1 MRMQLYK
8 MEFYKIF
15 HRKIFWIGILAILG
29 LMFVYFWFAEVGDE
43 RCVIDGRSYSGYEAV
58 QMNKKITEEYAG
70 TVTDEKINQI
80 VDKYGLPSELNE
92 SMPGWKDGNY
102 LNDFVTRFFT
112 NGSWENGVKPTVRYR
127 LKDTDLWKAYKEYNE
142 NIDSKSERNDK
153 KQMKTEILSM
163 WKFKPTL
170 EYTTGWKVF
179 GELLQFGLILGSIMI
194 ICVISGI
201 FAEESQTKM
210 LPLIFTTVEGK
221 RKDTSA
227 KVLAS
232 FTITV
237 LLYAGITGSAWG
249 LCKIVYDLKGGY
261 DLTGV
266 VISGSMWKTV
276 DKVPFFSY
284 LSVLLILGMLAF
296 LSLNAITLC
305 ISAYQDS
312 MFGAVVAT
320 AICWA
325 ISLLV
330 RIFFGGL
337 VWILV
342 DSMAMPMFLIMQVN
356 LNDIYSIWYVIA
368 VIAVGVLAVS
378 LTKGILHYKV
388 KQVV

>member
-8 MEFYKIF
+8 MELYKIF

-43 RCVIDGRSYSGYEAV
+43 RCVIDGRSHSGYEAV

-92 SMPGWKDGNY
+92 SMPGWKEGNY

-142 NIDSKSERNDK
+142 NIDSKSEKNDK

-261 DLTGV
+261 NLTGV

-312 MFGAVVAT
+312 MFGAVVVT

-325 ISLLV
+325 IPLLV
-330 RIFFGGL
+330 RIFFGGF

-342 DSMAMPMFLIMQVN
+342 DSMPMFLIMQVN
-356 LNDIYSIWYVIA
+356 LNDIYSIWHVIA

>member
-8 MEFYKIF
+8 MELYKIF

-43 RCVIDGRSYSGYEAV
+43 RCVIDGRSHSGYEAV

-92 SMPGWKDGNY
+92 NMPGWKDGNY

-112 NGSWENGVKPTVRYR
+112 NGSWENGVKPTERYR

-142 NIDSKSERNDK
+142 NIDSKSEKNDK

-261 DLTGV
+261 NLTGV

-312 MFGAVVAT
+312 MFGAVVVT

-325 ISLLV
+325 IPLLV
-330 RIFFGGL
+330 RIFFGGF

-342 DSMAMPMFLIMQVN
+342 DSMPMFLIMQVN
-356 LNDIYSIWYVIA
+356 LNDIYSIWYVVA
-368 VIAVGVLAVS
+368 VMAVGVLAVS

>member
-92 SMPGWKDGNY
+92 NMPGWKDGNY

-261 DLTGV
+261 NLTGV

-312 MFGAVVAT
+312 MFGAVVVT

-325 ISLLV
+325 IPLLV
-330 RIFFGGL
+330 RIFFGGF

-342 DSMAMPMFLIMQVN
+342 DSMPMFLIMQVN
-356 LNDIYSIWYVIA
+356 LNDIYSIWHVIA

>member
-8 MEFYKIF
+8 MELYKIF

-43 RCVIDGRSYSGYEAV
+43 RCVIDGRSHSGYEAV

-92 SMPGWKDGNY
+92 NMPGWKDGNY

-112 NGSWENGVKPTVRYR
+112 NGSWENGVKPTERYR

-142 NIDSKSERNDK
+142 NIDSKSEKNDK
-153 KQMKTEILSM
+153 KQMETEILLM

-249 LCKIVYDLKGGY
+249 LCKIVYDLKGEY
-261 DLTGV
+261 NLTGI

-325 ISLLV
+325 IPLLV

-342 DSMAMPMFLIMQVN
+342 DSMPMFLIMQVN
-356 LNDIYSIWYVIA
+356 LNDIYSIWYVVA

>member
-8 MEFYKIF
+8 MELYKIF
-15 HRKIFWIGILAILG
+15 HRKIFWTGILAILG

-92 SMPGWKDGNY
+92 NMPGWKNGNY

-112 NGSWENGVKPTVRYR
+112 NGSWENGVKPTERYR

-142 NIDSKSERNDK
+142 NIDSKSEKNDK

-261 DLTGV
+261 NLTGV

-325 ISLLV
+325 IPLLV
-330 RIFFGGL
+330 RIFFGGF

-342 DSMAMPMFLIMQVN
+342 DSMPMFLIMQVN
-356 LNDIYSIWYVIA
+356 LNDIYSIWYVVA

>member
-8 MEFYKIF
+8 MELYKIF

-92 SMPGWKDGNY
+92 NMPGWKNGNY

-112 NGSWENGVKPTVRYR
+112 NGSWENGVKPTERYR

-142 NIDSKSERNDK
+142 NIDSKSEKNDK

-249 LCKIVYDLKGGY
+249 LCKIVYDLKGEY
-261 DLTGV
+261 NLTGV

-312 MFGAVVAT
+312 MFGAVVVT

-325 ISLLV
+325 IPLLV
-330 RIFFGGL
+330 RIFFGGF

-342 DSMAMPMFLIMQVN
+342 DSMPMFLIMQVN
-356 LNDIYSIWYVIA
+356 LNDIYSIWYVVA
-368 VIAVGVLAVS
+368 VIAVGMLAVS

>member
-8 MEFYKIF
+8 MELYKIF

-92 SMPGWKDGNY
+92 NMSGWKNGNY

-112 NGSWENGVKPTVRYR
+112 NGSWENGVKPTERYR
-127 LKDTDLWKAYKEYNE
+127 LKDTDLWKAYKGYNE
-142 NIDSKSERNDK
+142 NIDSKSEKNNK
-153 KQMKTEILSM
+153 KQMKNEILSM
-163 WKFKPTL
+163 RKLKPTL
-170 EYTTGWKVF
+170 KYTTGWKVF

-194 ICVISGI
+194 TCVISGI

-261 DLTGV
+261 NLTGV

-312 MFGAVVAT
+312 MFGAVVVT

-325 ISLLV
+325 IPLLV
-330 RIFFGGL
+330 RIFFDGL

-342 DSMAMPMFLIMQVN
+342 DSMPMFLIMQVN
-356 LNDIYSIWYVIA
+356 LNDIYSIWYVVA
-368 VIAVGVLAVS
+368 VIAVGMLAVF

>member
-8 MEFYKIF
+8 MELYKIF

-43 RCVIDGRSYSGYEAV
+43 RCVIDGRSHSGYEAV

-92 SMPGWKDGNY
+92 NMPGWKDGNY

-112 NGSWENGVKPTVRYR
+112 NGSWENGVKPTERYR

-142 NIDSKSERNDK
+142 NIDSKSEKNDK

-237 LLYAGITGSAWG
+237 LLYAGITGSTWG

-261 DLTGV
+261 NLTGV

-325 ISLLV
+325 IPLLV

-342 DSMAMPMFLIMQVN
+342 DSMPMFLIMQVN

>member
-8 MEFYKIF
+8 MELYKIF

-29 LMFVYFWFAEVGDE
+29 LMFVYFWFVEVGDE
-43 RCVIDGRSYSGYEAV
+43 RCVIDGRSHSGYEAV

-142 NIDSKSERNDK
+142 NIDSKSEKNDK

-261 DLTGV
+261 NLTGV

-284 LSVLLILGMLAF
+284 LSVLLIFGMLAF
-296 LSLNAITLC
+296 LSLNVITLC

-325 ISLLV
+325 IPLLV
-330 RIFFGGL
+330 RIFFDGL

-342 DSMAMPMFLIMQVN
+342 DSMPMFLIMQVN
-356 LNDIYSIWYVIA
+356 LNDIYSIWYVVA
-368 VIAVGVLAVS
+368 VIAVGMLAVF

>member
-8 MEFYKIF
+8 MELYKIF

-92 SMPGWKDGNY
+92 NMSGWKNGNY

-112 NGSWENGVKPTVRYR
+112 NGSWENGVKPTERYR

-142 NIDSKSERNDK
+142 NIDRKSEKNDK
-153 KQMKTEILSM
+153 KQMKNEILSM

-194 ICVISGI
+194 ICVISGV
-201 FAEESQTKM
+201 FAEESQKRM
-210 LPLIFTTVEGK
+210 MPLIFTTVEGK

-249 LCKIVYDLKGGY
+249 LCKIVYDLKGEY
-261 DLTGV
+261 NLTGA

-325 ISLLV
+325 IPLLV
-330 RIFFGGL
+330 RIFFGGFVL
-337 VWILV
+337 ILV
-342 DSMAMPMFLIMQVN
+342 DSMPMFLIMQVN

>member
-8 MEFYKIF
+8 MELYKIF

-43 RCVIDGRSYSGYEAV
+43 RCIIDGRSHSGYEAV

-142 NIDSKSERNDK
+142 NIDSKSEKNDK
-153 KQMKTEILSM
+153 KQMKNEILSM

-237 LLYAGITGSAWG
+237 LLYAGITGSTWG

-261 DLTGV
+261 NLTGV

-312 MFGAVVAT
+312 MFGAVVVT

-325 ISLLV
+325 IPLLV
-330 RIFFGGL
+330 RIFFGGF

-342 DSMAMPMFLIMQVN
+342 DSMPMFLIMQVN
-356 LNDIYSIWYVIA
+356 LNDIYSIWHVIA

>member
-8 MEFYKIF
+8 MELYKIF

-92 SMPGWKDGNY
+92 NMPGWKNGNY

-112 NGSWENGVKPTVRYR
+112 NGSWENGVKPTERYR

-142 NIDSKSERNDK
+142 NIDSKSEKNDK
-153 KQMKTEILSM
+153 KQMKNEILSR
-163 WKFKPTL
+163 WKLKPTL

-261 DLTGV
+261 NLTGV

-312 MFGAVVAT
+312 MFGAVVVT

-325 ISLLV
+325 IPLLV
-330 RIFFGGL
+330 RIFFGGF

-342 DSMAMPMFLIMQVN
+342 DSMPMFLIMQVN

>member
-8 MEFYKIF
+8 MELYKIF

-43 RCVIDGRSYSGYEAV
+43 RCVIDGRSHSGYEAV

-102 LNDFVTRFFT
+102 LNDSVTRFFT

-142 NIDSKSERNDK
+142 NIDSKSEKNDK

-221 RKDTSA
+221 RKDISA

-261 DLTGV
+261 NLTGV

-325 ISLLV
+325 IPLLV

-342 DSMAMPMFLIMQVN
+342 DSMPMFLIMQVN

>member
-8 MEFYKIF
+8 MELYKIF

-43 RCVIDGRSYSGYEAV
+43 RCVIDGRSHSGYEAV

-92 SMPGWKDGNY
+92 NMPGWKDGNY

-142 NIDSKSERNDK
+142 NIDSKSEKNDK

-261 DLTGV
+261 NLTGV

-276 DKVPFFSY
+276 DKVPFISY

-325 ISLLV
+325 IPLLV

-342 DSMAMPMFLIMQVN
+342 DSMPMFLIMQVN
-356 LNDIYSIWYVIA
+356 LNDIYSIWHVIA

>member
-8 MEFYKIF
+8 MELYKIF

-43 RCVIDGRSYSGYEAV
+43 RCVIDGRSHSGYEAV

-127 LKDTDLWKAYKEYNE
+127 LKDTGLWKAYKEYNE
-142 NIDSKSERNDK
+142 NIDSKSEKNDK

-227 KVLAS
+227 RVLAS

-261 DLTGV
+261 NLTGV

-284 LSVLLILGMLAF
+284 LSVLLILGTLAF

-325 ISLLV
+325 IPLLV
-330 RIFFGGL
+330 RIFFDGL

-342 DSMAMPMFLIMQVN
+342 DSMPMFLIMQVN
-356 LNDIYSIWYVIA
+356 LNDIYSIWYVVA
-368 VIAVGVLAVS
+368 VIAVGMLAVF

>member
-8 MEFYKIF
+8 MELYKIF

-43 RCVIDGRSYSGYEAV
+43 RCVIDGRSHSGYEAV

-142 NIDSKSERNDK
+142 NIDSKSEKNDK

-201 FAEESQTKM
+201 FAEQSQTKM

-261 DLTGV
+261 NLTGV

-284 LSVLLILGMLAF
+284 LSVLLIFGMLAF

-325 ISLLV
+325 IPLLV
-330 RIFFGGL
+330 RIFFDGL

-342 DSMAMPMFLIMQVN
+342 DSMPMFLIMQVN
-356 LNDIYSIWYVIA
+356 LNDIYSIWYVVA
-368 VIAVGVLAVS
+368 VIAVGMLAVF

>member
-8 MEFYKIF
+8 MELYKIF

-92 SMPGWKDGNY
+92 NMPGWKNGNY
-102 LNDFVTRFFT
+102 LNDFVTRSFT

-142 NIDSKSERNDK
+142 NIDSKSEKNDK

-261 DLTGV
+261 NLTGV

-325 ISLLV
+325 IPLLV

-342 DSMAMPMFLIMQVN
+342 DSMPMFLIMQVN
-356 LNDIYSIWYVIA
+356 LNDIYSIWYVVA
-368 VIAVGVLAVS
+368 VIAVGMLAVF

>member
-8 MEFYKIF
+8 MELYKIF

-43 RCVIDGRSYSGYEAV
+43 RCVIDGRSHSGYEAV

-92 SMPGWKDGNY
+92 NMPGWKNGNY

-142 NIDSKSERNDK
+142 NIDSKSEKNDK

-261 DLTGV
+261 NLTGV

-284 LSVLLILGMLAF
+284 LSVLLIFGMLAF

-325 ISLLV
+325 IPLLV
-330 RIFFGGL
+330 RIFFDGL

-342 DSMAMPMFLIMQVN
+342 DSMPMFLIMQVN
-356 LNDIYSIWYVIA
+356 LNDIYSIWYVVA

>member
-8 MEFYKIF
+8 MELYKIF

-43 RCVIDGRSYSGYEAV
+43 RCVIDGRSHSGYEAV

-92 SMPGWKDGNY
+92 NMPGWKDGNY

-112 NGSWENGVKPTVRYR
+112 NGSWENGVKPTKRYR

-142 NIDSKSERNDK
+142 NIDSKSEKNDK

-261 DLTGV
+261 NLTGV

-284 LSVLLILGMLAF
+284 LSVRLILGTLAF

-312 MFGAVVAT
+312 MFGAVVVT

-325 ISLLV
+325 IPLLV
-330 RIFFGGL
+330 RIFFGGF

-342 DSMAMPMFLIMQVN
+342 DSMPMFLIMQVN
-356 LNDIYSIWYVIA
+356 LNDIYSIWHVIA

>member
-8 MEFYKIF
+8 MELYKIF

-43 RCVIDGRSYSGYEAV
+43 RCVIDGRSHSGYEAV

-92 SMPGWKDGNY
+92 NMSGWKNGNY

-112 NGSWENGVKPTVRYR
+112 NGSWENGVKPTERYR
-127 LKDTDLWKAYKEYNE
+127 LKDTDLWKAYKGYNE
-142 NIDSKSERNDK
+142 NIDSKSEKNNK
-153 KQMKTEILSM
+153 KQMKNEILSM
-163 WKFKPTL
+163 RKLKPTL
-170 EYTTGWKVF
+170 KYTTGWKVF

-194 ICVISGI
+194 TCVISGI

-261 DLTGV
+261 NLTGV

-325 ISLLV
+325 IPLLV
-330 RIFFGGL
+330 RIFFGGF

-342 DSMAMPMFLIMQVN
+342 DSMPMFLIMQVN
-356 LNDIYSIWYVIA
+356 LNDIYSIWYVVA
-368 VIAVGVLAVS
+368 VIAVGMLAVS

>member
-8 MEFYKIF
+8 MELYKIF

-58 QMNKKITEEYAG
+58 QMNKKSTEEYAG

-92 SMPGWKDGNY
+92 NMPGWKNGNY

-127 LKDTDLWKAYKEYNE
+127 LKDTGLWKAYKEYNE
-142 NIDSKSERNDK
+142 NIDSKSEKNDK

-261 DLTGV
+261 NLTGV

-325 ISLLV
+325 IPLLV
-330 RIFFGGL
+330 RIFFDGL

-342 DSMAMPMFLIMQVN
+342 DSMPMFLIMQVN
-356 LNDIYSIWYVIA
+356 LNDIYSIWYVVA

>member
-8 MEFYKIF
+8 MELYKIF

-43 RCVIDGRSYSGYEAV
+43 RCVIDGRSHSGYEAV

-142 NIDSKSERNDK
+142 NIDSKSEKNDK
-153 KQMKTEILSM
+153 KQMKNEILSM

-237 LLYAGITGSAWG
+237 LLYAGITGSTWG

-261 DLTGV
+261 NLTGV

-325 ISLLV
+325 IPLLV

-342 DSMAMPMFLIMQVN
+342 DSMPMFLIMQVN

>member
-8 MEFYKIF
+8 MELYKIF

-43 RCVIDGRSYSGYEAV
+43 RCVIDGRSHSGYEAV

-80 VDKYGLPSELNE
+80 VNKYGLPSELNE
-92 SMPGWKDGNY
+92 NMPGWKDGNY

-142 NIDSKSERNDK
+142 NIDSKSEKNDK

-261 DLTGV
+261 NLTGV

-312 MFGAVVAT
+312 MFGAVVVT

-325 ISLLV
+325 IPLLV
-330 RIFFGGL
+330 RIFFGGFVL
-337 VWILV
+337 ILV
-342 DSMAMPMFLIMQVN
+342 DSMPMFLIMQVN

>member
-8 MEFYKIF
+8 MELYKIF

-43 RCVIDGRSYSGYEAV
+43 RCVIDGRSHSGYEAV

-210 LPLIFTTVEGK
+210 LLLIFTTVEGK

-261 DLTGV
+261 NLTGV

-312 MFGAVVAT
+312 MFGAVVVT

-325 ISLLV
+325 IPLLV

-342 DSMAMPMFLIMQVN
+342 DSMPMFLIMQVN

>member
-8 MEFYKIF
+8 MELYKIF

-92 SMPGWKDGNY
+92 NMPGWKDGNY

-112 NGSWENGVKPTVRYR
+112 NGSWENGVKPTERYR

-142 NIDSKSERNDK
+142 NIDRKSEKNDK
-153 KQMKTEILSM
+153 KHMENEISLM
-163 WKFKPTL
+163 WKLKPTL

-261 DLTGV
+261 NLTGV

-312 MFGAVVAT
+312 LCGAVVAT

-325 ISLLV
+325 IPLLV
-330 RIFFGGL
+330 RIFFDGL

-342 DSMAMPMFLIMQVN
+342 DSMPMFLIMQVN
-356 LNDIYSIWYVIA
+356 LNDIYSIWYVVA
-368 VIAVGVLAVS
+368 VIAVGMLVVS

>member
-8 MEFYKIF
+8 MELYKIF

-102 LNDFVTRFFT
+102 LNDSVTRFFT

-142 NIDSKSERNDK
+142 NIDSKSEKNDK

-210 LPLIFTTVEGK
+210 LPLILTTVEGK

-261 DLTGV
+261 NLTGV

-284 LSVLLILGMLAF
+284 LSVLLILVMLAF

-312 MFGAVVAT
+312 MFGAVVVT

-325 ISLLV
+325 IPLLV
-330 RIFFGGL
+330 RIFFGGF

-342 DSMAMPMFLIMQVN
+342 DSMPMFLIMQVN
-356 LNDIYSIWYVIA
+356 LNDIYSIWYVVA
-368 VIAVGVLAVS
+368 VIAVGMLAVS

>member
-8 MEFYKIF
+8 MELYKIF

-43 RCVIDGRSYSGYEAV
+43 RCVIDGRSHSGYEAV

-142 NIDSKSERNDK
+142 NIDSKSEKNDK

-261 DLTGV
+261 NLTGV

-284 LSVLLILGMLAF
+284 LSVLLIFGTLAF

-312 MFGAVVAT
+312 MFGAVVVT

-325 ISLLV
+325 IPLLV
-330 RIFFGGL
+330 RIFFGGF

-342 DSMAMPMFLIMQVN
+342 DSMPMFLIMQVN
-356 LNDIYSIWYVIA
+356 LNDIYSIWYVVA

>member
-8 MEFYKIF
+8 MELYKIF

-43 RCVIDGRSYSGYEAV
+43 RCVIDGRSHSGYEAV

-102 LNDFVTRFFT
+102 LNDSVTRFFT

-142 NIDSKSERNDK
+142 NIDSKSEKNDK

-261 DLTGV
+261 NLTGV

-312 MFGAVVAT
+312 MFGAVVVT

-325 ISLLV
+325 IPLLV
-330 RIFFGGL
+330 RIFFGGF

-342 DSMAMPMFLIMQVN
+342 DSMPMFLIMQVN
-356 LNDIYSIWYVIA
+356 LNDIYSIWYVVA

-378 LTKGILHYKV
+378 LTKGTLHYKV

>member
-8 MEFYKIF
+8 MELYKIF

-92 SMPGWKDGNY
+92 NMPGWKNGNY
-102 LNDFVTRFFT
+102 LNDFITRFFT
-112 NGSWENGVKPTVRYR
+112 NGSWENGVKPTERYR

-142 NIDSKSERNDK
+142 NIDSKSEKNDK
-153 KQMKTEILSM
+153 KHMENEISLM
-163 WKFKPTL
+163 WKLKPTL

-201 FAEESQTKM
+201 FAEESQTRM

-232 FTITV
+232 FTITA

-249 LCKIVYDLKGGY
+249 LCKIVYDLKGEY
-261 DLTGV
+261 NLTGV

-276 DKVPFFSY
+276 DRVPFFSY

-305 ISAYQDS
+305 ISAYQNS

-325 ISLLV
+325 IPLLV
-330 RIFFGGL
+330 RIFFGGFI
-337 VWILV
+337 WILV
-342 DSMAMPMFLIMQVN
+342 DSMPMFLIMQVN
-356 LNDIYSIWYVIA
+356 LNDIYSIWYVVA
-368 VIAVGVLAVS
+368 VIAVGMLAVS

>member
-92 SMPGWKDGNY
+92 SMPSWKDGNY

-142 NIDSKSERNDK
+142 NIDSKSEKNDK

-325 ISLLV
+325 IPLLV

-342 DSMAMPMFLIMQVN
+342 DSMPMFLIMQVN
-356 LNDIYSIWYVIA
+356 LNDIYSIWHVIA

>member
-8 MEFYKIF
+8 MELYKIF

-43 RCVIDGRSYSGYEAV
+43 RCVIDGRSHSGYEAV

-70 TVTDEKINQI
+70 TVTDEKINPI
-80 VDKYGLPSELNE
+80 VNKYGLPSELNE
-92 SMPGWKDGNY
+92 SIPGWKDGNY

-142 NIDSKSERNDK
+142 NIDSKSEKNDK

-201 FAEESQTKM
+201 FAEESHTKM

-261 DLTGV
+261 NLTGV

-325 ISLLV
+325 IPLLV

-342 DSMAMPMFLIMQVN
+342 DSMPMFLIMQVN
-356 LNDIYSIWYVIA
+356 LNDIYSIWHVIA

>member
-8 MEFYKIF
+8 MELYKIF

-43 RCVIDGRSYSGYEAV
+43 RCVIDGRSHSGYEAV

-142 NIDSKSERNDK
+142 NIDSKSEKNDK

-210 LPLIFTTVEGK
+210 LPVIFTTVEGK

-261 DLTGV
+261 NLTGV

-284 LSVLLILGMLAF
+284 LSVLLIFGMLAF

-325 ISLLV
+325 IPLLV
-330 RIFFGGL
+330 RIFFDGL

-342 DSMAMPMFLIMQVN
+342 DSMPMFLIMQVN
-356 LNDIYSIWYVIA
+356 LNDIYSIWYVVA
-368 VIAVGVLAVS
+368 VIAVGMLAVF

>member
-8 MEFYKIF
+8 MELYKIF

-43 RCVIDGRSYSGYEAV
+43 RCVIDGRSHSGYEAV

-92 SMPGWKDGNY
+92 NMPGWKDGNY

-112 NGSWENGVKPTVRYR
+112 NGSWENGVKPTERYR

-142 NIDSKSERNDK
+142 NIDSKSEKNDK

-249 LCKIVYDLKGGY
+249 LCKIVYDLKCGY
-261 DLTGV
+261 NLTGV

-312 MFGAVVAT
+312 MFGAVVVT

-325 ISLLV
+325 IPLLV
-330 RIFFGGL
+330 RIFFGGF

-342 DSMAMPMFLIMQVN
+342 DSMPMFLIMQVN
-356 LNDIYSIWYVIA
+356 LNDIYSIWYVVA
-368 VIAVGVLAVS
+368 VMAVGVLAVS

>member
-8 MEFYKIF
+8 MELYKIF

-43 RCVIDGRSYSGYEAV
+43 RCVIDGRSHSGYEAV

-102 LNDFVTRFFT
+102 LNDSVTRFFT

-142 NIDSKSERNDK
+142 NIDSKSEKNDK

-261 DLTGV
+261 NLTGV

-325 ISLLV
+325 IPLLV
-330 RIFFGGL
+330 RIFFDGL

-342 DSMAMPMFLIMQVN
+342 DSMPMFLIMQVN
-356 LNDIYSIWYVIA
+356 LNDIYSIWHVIA

>member
-8 MEFYKIF
+8 MELYKIF

-43 RCVIDGRSYSGYEAV
+43 RCVIDGRSHSGYEAV

-142 NIDSKSERNDK
+142 NIDSKSEKNDK

-201 FAEESQTKM
+201 FAEQSQTKM
-210 LPLIFTTVEGK
+210 LPFIFTTVEGK

-261 DLTGV
+261 NLTGV

-284 LSVLLILGMLAF
+284 LSVLLIFGMLAF

-325 ISLLV
+325 IPLLV
-330 RIFFGGL
+330 RIFFDGL

-342 DSMAMPMFLIMQVN
+342 DSMPMFLIMQVN
-356 LNDIYSIWYVIA
+356 LNDIYSIWYVVA
-368 VIAVGVLAVS
+368 VIAVGMLAVF

>member
-8 MEFYKIF
+8 MELYKIF

-43 RCVIDGRSYSGYEAV
+43 RCVIDGRSHSGYEAV

-92 SMPGWKDGNY
+92 NMPGWKNGNY

-112 NGSWENGVKPTVRYR
+112 NGSWENGVKPTERYR

-142 NIDSKSERNDK
+142 NIDSKSEKNDK

-261 DLTGV
+261 NLTGV

-284 LSVLLILGMLAF
+284 LSVLLIFGMLAF

-320 AICWA
+320 AICGA
-325 ISLLV
+325 IPLLV

-342 DSMAMPMFLIMQVN
+342 DSMPMFLIMQVN
-356 LNDIYSIWYVIA
+356 LNDIYSIWYVVA

>member
-8 MEFYKIF
+8 MELYKIF

-58 QMNKKITEEYAG
+58 QMNKKSTEEYAG

-92 SMPGWKDGNY
+92 NMPGWKNGNY

-112 NGSWENGVKPTVRYR
+112 NGSWENGVKPTERYR

-142 NIDSKSERNDK
+142 NIDSKSEKNDK

-210 LPLIFTTVEGK
+210 LPVIFTTVEGK

-261 DLTGV
+261 NLTGV

-325 ISLLV
+325 IPLLV
-330 RIFFGGL
+330 RIFFGGF

-342 DSMAMPMFLIMQVN
+342 DSMPMFLIMQVN
-356 LNDIYSIWYVIA
+356 LNDIYSIWYVVA

>member
-8 MEFYKIF
+8 MELYKIF

-43 RCVIDGRSYSGYEAV
+43 RCVIDGRSHSGYEAV

-92 SMPGWKDGNY
+92 NMPGWKDGNY

-112 NGSWENGVKPTVRYR
+112 NGSWENGVKPTERYR

-142 NIDSKSERNDK
+142 NIDSKSEKNDK

-261 DLTGV
+261 NLTGV

-325 ISLLV
+325 IPLLV
-330 RIFFGGL
+330 RIFFGGFVL
-337 VWILV
+337 ILV
-342 DSMAMPMFLIMQVN
+342 DSMPMFLIMQVN